1 MSTADQERRIAPRIP
16 ADTLQRIARQQEE
29 GIDVKI
35 APTTGTYEQ
44 TATLRDI
51 HQNGM
56 CFLLTDH
63 VLQEDDI
70 IHINTMLGNFAFETD
85 AIVRWTL
92 GSYVGVEFLDSRA
105 KNAALLAELYTEKL
119 LRMLQDGPE
128 H

>member
-1 MSTADQERRIAPRIP
+1 MKLADQERRNAPRIP

-29 GIDVKI
+29 DIDVKI
-35 APTTGTYEQ
+35 VPTTGTYEQ

-63 VLQEDDI
+63 VLQENDI

-119 LRMLQDGPE
+119 LRMLEDGPE

>member
-1 MSTADQERRIAPRIP
+1 MNTADQERRNAPRIP
-16 ADTLQRIARQQEE
+16 ADTLQRIAQQQEE
-29 GIDVKI
+29 DIDVKI

-44 TATLRDI
+44 VATLRDI

-70 IHINTMLGNFAFETD
+70 IHIDTMLGDFAFETD

-105 KNAALLAELYTEKL
+105 RNAALLAELYTEKL
-119 LRMLQDGPE
+119 LRMLEDGPE

>member
-1 MSTADQERRIAPRIP
+1 MSTPDQERRDAPRIP

-29 GIDVKI
+29 DIDVKI

-119 LRMLQDGPE
+119 LRMLEDGPE

>member
-1 MSTADQERRIAPRIP
+1 MNTTDQERRDAPRIP
-16 ADTLQRIARQQEE
+16 ADTLQRIAQRQDEN
-29 GIDVKI
+29 IDVTI

-119 LRMLQDGPE
+119 LRMLEDGPE

>member
-1 MSTADQERRIAPRIP
+1 MSTADQERRVAPRIP
-16 ADTLQRIARQQEE
+16 ADTLQRIAQRQEE

-44 TATLRDI
+44 VAVLRDI

-70 IHINTMLGNFAFETD
+70 IHIDTMLGDFAFETD

-105 KNAALLAELYTEKL
+105 RNAALLAELYTEKL
-119 LRMLQDGPE
+119 LRMLEDGPE

>member
-1 MSTADQERRIAPRIP
+1 MSTTDQERRVAPRIP
-16 ADTLQRIARQQEE
+16 ADTLQRIAQQQEE
-29 GIDVKI
+29 DIDVKI

-44 TATLRDI
+44 VATLRDI

-70 IHINTMLGNFAFETD
+70 IHIDTMLGDFAFETD

-105 KNAALLAELYTEKL
+105 RNAALLAELYTEKL
-119 LRMLQDGPE
+119 LRMLEDGPE

>member
-1 MSTADQERRIAPRIP
+1 MSTADQERRVAHRIP
-16 ADTLQRIARQQEE
+16 ADTLQRIAQRQEE
-29 GIDVKI
+29 NIDVKI

-44 TATLRDI
+44 VATLRDI

-70 IHINTMLGNFAFETD
+70 IHIDTMLGNFAFETD

-105 KNAALLAELYTEKL
+105 RNAALLAELYTEKL
-119 LRMLQDGPE
+119 LRMLDDGPE